1 MRTASYIAGINNGYM
16 TPAEVREKEDLPYI
30 DGTDKLIIGNGA
42 SIPLDDLG
50 KQYMKG
56 GT

>member
-1 MRTASYIAGINNGYM
+1 M

-50 KQYMKG
+50 KQCMKG